1 MKCFPQTVIEYIYL
15 CYRMASYN
23 PPPENPQQYNN
34 NPYEN
39 ETTTQTMQRL
49 SPEEQRV
56 MAACQSESFWYRS
69 VPMSGFLAMLAGV
82 GVQNGYLSPSPKYG
96 NRPKVILGS
105 IIGYFLGKFSYAN
118 TCADKFLVEAPDSH
132 IADMIR

>member
-1 MKCFPQTVIEYIYL
+1 
-15 CYRMASYN
+15 
-23 PPPENPQQYNN
+23 
-34 NPYEN
+34 
-39 ETTTQTMQRL
+39 
-49 SPEEQRV
+49 
-56 MAACQSESFWYRS
+56 
-69 VPMSGFLAMLAGV
+69 MSGFLAMLAGV

-132 IADMIR
+132 IADMIRYGPMTAQHSCQVNKIDQ